1 MISPPDRTRYSRW
14 MPVCQPAMR
23 DIHGYFEASAGMAAE
38 GVFREAGTDASSRGR
53 RGQGAG
59 VNVLC
64 AVAVCWRVPTISW
77 SALCAGSHRPP
88 CHERIVKVTM
98 KPMLASR
105 AGAIRGLIN
114 EIRNFRFEDF
124 LAVPRIFR
132 PTYTALVT
140 AQRLVEPVMGP

>member
-1 MISPPDRTRYSRW
+1 
-14 MPVCQPAMR
+14 
-23 DIHGYFEASAGMAAE
+23 
-38 GVFREAGTDASSRGR
+38 
-53 RGQGAG
+53 
-59 VNVLC
+59 
-64 AVAVCWRVPTISW
+64 
-77 SALCAGSHRPP
+77 
-88 CHERIVKVTM
+88 M